1 MPIRPIAVLKT
12 SPRSTKIL
20 VRVDD
25 DEVLK
30 AVLLTPTTPHPR
42 ALPTL
47 LEAMALW
54 YQAPVHAVLSA
65 TDEASWCRL
74 GLLDELCLSA
84 DTVHYTVEL
93 RQRDRERRQRIAGLG
108 NFEDLRQLVLGG
120 VR

>member
-30 AVLLTPTTPHPR
+30 AVLLTPIAPHPR

-74 GLLDELCLSA
+74 GLLDELCLGA

-93 RQRDRERRQRIAGLG
+93 RQRDRGRRQRLAGLG
-108 NFEDLRQLVLGG
+108 NFDDLRQLVLGG